1 MISEVIRKSMLMACS
16 QMVRQSNG
24 IDPVAQ
30 TGAGRYIRTPCHS
43 EPGMTDTPATE
54 SSAHWIYNQTVKMF
68 AAGATPEFEEAD
80 ELEKYWGRAWGI
92 DNDVGRMRAVL
103 VHRPGDELKVVD
115 PKKRI

>member
-1 MISEVIRKSMLMACS
+1 MISEVIRNSQLMAAYP
-16 QMVRQSNG
+16 QMGGELSG

-30 TGAGRYIRTPCHS
+30 TSGPRYTRRRPYSS
-43 EPGMTDTPATE
+43 ELGMADEATE

-68 AAGATPEFEEAD
+68 AAGATPEFEAED

-103 VHRPGDELKVVD
+103 VHRPGDELRVVD
-115 PKKRI
+115 PKKR